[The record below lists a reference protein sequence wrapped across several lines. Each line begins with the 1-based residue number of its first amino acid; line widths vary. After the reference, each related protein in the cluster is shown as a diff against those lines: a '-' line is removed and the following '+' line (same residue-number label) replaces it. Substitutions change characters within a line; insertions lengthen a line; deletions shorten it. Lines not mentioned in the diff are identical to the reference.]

1 MQIWPPSFQIF
12 IIDKTQTTMHGIDAY
27 DILVN
32 DLETL
37 TFAKANSGSLNWPI
51 E

>member
-12 IIDKTQTTMHGIDAY
+12 IIDKSKTATHGIDAY

-32 DLETL
+32 D
-37 TFAKANSGSLNWPI
+37 
-51 E
+51 